1 MAFPNKAEDTQIL
14 VLHILNR
21 KACIRCT
28 KKTWMR
34 IFAAKSNNNHKLEII
49 QMSISGKVDKLCH
62 IYTGEHTAMKIN
74 APHKVMLD
82 KKNTDTK

>member
-21 KACIRCT
+21 KACIWCT

-62 IYTGEHTAMKIN
+62 ICTGEYTAMKI
-74 APHKVMLD
+74 KCTSQSMLD